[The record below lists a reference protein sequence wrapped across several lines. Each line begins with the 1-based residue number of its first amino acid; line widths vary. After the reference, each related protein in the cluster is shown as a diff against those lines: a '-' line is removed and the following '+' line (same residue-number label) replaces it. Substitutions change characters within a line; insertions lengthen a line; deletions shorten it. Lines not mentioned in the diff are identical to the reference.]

1 MNEPEDGSGEP
12 QKSMTEAMAKLQN
25 PQTFLAEVRPA
36 VTWSLVSPS
45 VLEQA
50 RDLQPIVCANS
61 IFYGLVEFPYI
72 NFFFFLILKSFA
84 FKKIIFFLF
93 YSNSNVEILFCPL
106 SSSCPLP
113 GSSVL
118 QPKYLSSV
126 FTSLVSSHAGLD
138 HHHLSS
144 AVWQRNTYSLSF
156 PPNPLVSRACPPGR
170 ANVLKHKSNHSP

>member
-50 RDLQPIVCANS
+50 RDLQPVVCANS

-72 NFFFFLILKSFA
+72 NFFFFNSEKLRFQKDH
-84 FKKIIFFLF
+84 FF
-93 YSNSNVEILFCPL
+93 FCFIPT
-106 SSSCPLP
+106 
-113 GSSVL
+113 VM
-118 QPKYLSSV
+118 
-126 FTSLVSSHAGLD
+126 
-138 HHHLSS
+138 
-144 AVWQRNTYSLSF
+144 
-156 PPNPLVSRACPPGR
+156 
-170 ANVLKHKSNHSP
+170 